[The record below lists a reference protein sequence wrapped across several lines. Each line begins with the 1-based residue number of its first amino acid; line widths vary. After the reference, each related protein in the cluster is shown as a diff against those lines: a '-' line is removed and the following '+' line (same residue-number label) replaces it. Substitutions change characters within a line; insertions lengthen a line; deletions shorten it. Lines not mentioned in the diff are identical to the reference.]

1 LPDFKNASHFN
12 NQFEAL
18 INRYNF
24 SPNSTMKTQ
33 ENTKLL
39 NDLVRDRIQRSI
51 DVKEALLNLPAFHD
65 RVAQAAMQIVRTLR
79 SGGKILFFGNGGSAA
94 DAQHLAAEFTGR
106 YLKERRA
113 LPALALHANSSAVT
127 AIGNDYG
134 FDLVFARQMEALGKE
149 GDVAV
154 GISTS
159 GNSRNVLRALEVA
172 KSKSIYTVALTGSS
186 GGKMKDLADCTMC
199 IPSEETPRIQE
210 CHILTGH
217 IICEI
222 VEESLFGQSQG

>member
-1 LPDFKNASHFN
+1 MTIK
-12 NQFEAL
+12 
-18 INRYNF
+18 IR
-24 SPNSTMKTQ
+24 

-39 NDLVRDRIQRSI
+39 DGLVLDRIQRSI
-51 DVKEALLNLPAFHD
+51 EVKQALLLDAAFRE
-65 RVAQAAMQIVRTLR
+65 RVVQAATQIVHSLR
-79 SGGKILFFGNGGSAA
+79 AGGKVLFMGNGGSAA

-113 LPALALHANSSAVT
+113 LPALALHGNSSAVT

-134 FDLVFARQMEALGKE
+134 FDLVFARQLEALGKE

-172 KSKSIYTVALTGSS
+172 KLRGIYTVVLTGAS
-186 GGKMKDLADCTMC
+186 GGLMKKVADCALC
-199 IPSEETPRIQE
+199 VPSEETPRIQE

-222 VEESLFGQSQG
+222 AEDMLCESL